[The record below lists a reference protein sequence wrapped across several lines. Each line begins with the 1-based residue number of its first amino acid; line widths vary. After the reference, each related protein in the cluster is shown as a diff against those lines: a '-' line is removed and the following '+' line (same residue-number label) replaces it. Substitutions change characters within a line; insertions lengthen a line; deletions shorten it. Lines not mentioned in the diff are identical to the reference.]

1 VTNEAIHAQV
11 AAITKWGMASADS
24 LQSISHPVLV
34 VNGDN
39 DIMVP
44 TINSVEL
51 AGKLPKAELSVFPD
65 AGHGAIF
72 QYHEMFTQQALR
84 FLQA

>member
-1 VTNEAIHAQV
+1 M
-11 AAITKWGMASADS
+11 AITKWGMAAAGFLS
-24 LQSISHPVLV
+24 SIRQPVLV
-34 VNGDN
+34 VKGDN

-51 AGKLPKAELSVFPD
+51 ARKLPNAELSIFPD

-72 QYHEMFTQQALR
+72 QYHDMFIEQALR

>member
-1 VTNEAIHAQV
+1 VKNEAIHAQV
-11 AAITKWGMASADS
+11 VAITKWGMAPADS
-24 LQSISHPVLV
+24 LGLIRQPVLV

-44 TINSVEL
+44 TTHSVEL
-51 AGKLPKAELSVFPD
+51 ARKLPKAELSIFPD

-72 QYHEMFTQQALR
+72 QYHDTFTEQALR

>member
-1 VTNEAIHAQV
+1 M
-11 AAITKWGMASADS
+11 AAADS
-24 LQSISHPVLV
+24 LSITQPALI

-44 TINSVEL
+44 TVNSVEL
-51 AGKLPKAELSVFPD
+51 ARKLPNAELSIFPD

-72 QYHEMFTQQALR
+72 QYHGAFIEQALR
-84 FLQA
+84 FLQD

>member
-1 VTNEAIHAQV
+1 MAAEGSLSAIKQA
-11 AAITKWGMASADS
+11 
-24 LQSISHPVLV
+24 VLV
-34 VNGDN
+34 VNGDD

-51 AGKLPKAELSVFPD
+51 AGKLPNAELSIFPD

-72 QYHEMFTQQALR
+72 QCHDVFIEQALR
-84 FLQA
+84 FLQQ

>member
-1 VTNEAIHAQV
+1 MAAPGSLGAIKQP
-11 AAITKWGMASADS
+11 G
-24 LQSISHPVLV
+24 LV

-39 DIMVP
+39 DVVAP

-51 AGKLPKAELSVFPD
+51 ARKLPNAELSIFPD

-72 QYHEMFTQQALR
+72 QYHDVFAGQALR
-84 FLQA
+84 FLQD